1 MKKSHKKIF
10 YNCKTF
16 TIKYL
21 RTTPESHL
29 FYSFIQEYRDN
40 LFSEQVENSLS
51 LNVLYGMYTQTF
63 KRE

>member
-1 MKKSHKKIF
+1 M
-10 YNCKTF
+10 
-16 TIKYL
+16 KYL